1 MSMSHCQRCRW
12 FGRWMHFWER
22 VRQTSVPLFAVIVL
36 SALSLSLSSFPQL
49 LLEMWGN
56 LCTRIYS
63 WPNLFR
69 FSTTTQT
76 NKYCVNSTFLSFF
89 MVSLSKLLKANTPQT
104 TTAPLDLWTQDW
116 SQIPAKKKIVK
127 MFHLLS
133 QSWVLID
140 WERAKFWEERLVA
153 RGTYWAAIAAPLYA
167 RGKVRKYRGTK
178 MQKVQKQANTRTQ
191 DWL

>member
-1 MSMSHCQRCRW
+1 
-12 FGRWMHFWER
+12 
-22 VRQTSVPLFAVIVL
+22 
-36 SALSLSLSSFPQL
+36 
-49 LLEMWGN
+49 MWGN

-127 MFHLLS
+127 MFSLLS

-140 WERAKFWEERLVA
+140 WERAKFWEERLVTG
-153 RGTYWAAIAAPLYA
+153 GTYWAYCMLEAKYKNTEVQRCKKYKNRQIREHKIGYRAKPAWAPM
-167 RGKVRKYRGTK
+167 RH
-178 MQKVQKQANTRTQ
+178 
-191 DWL
+191 

>member
-1 MSMSHCQRCRW
+1 
-12 FGRWMHFWER
+12 
-22 VRQTSVPLFAVIVL
+22 
-36 SALSLSLSSFPQL
+36 
-49 LLEMWGN
+49 MWGN

-76 NKYCVNSTFLSFF
+76 NKYCVNSTFLSFLW
-89 MVSLSKLLKANTPQT
+89 SLFQNYLRQILHKQQLPHWTCGPRIDLK
-104 TTAPLDLWTQDW
+104 
-116 SQIPAKKKIVK
+116 SQQKKKIVK
-127 MFHLLS
+127 MFSLLS

-153 RGTYWAAIAAPLYA
+153 KGTYWAAIAAPLYA

-178 MQKVQKQANTRTQ
+178 MQKYKNRQIREHKIGCRAQPAWAPMRH
-191 DWL
+191 